1 MATSALVLHRG
12 AKPVTAEELRQYRA
26 PPPAGRW
33 YPLSHARVAE
43 TVKST
48 LTEAG
53 YEVRRE
59 QYGVMRDGSRFFGT
73 LDLGTPLVSGVTLAV
88 GIRNSVDRSFPLGFC
103 AGQRVFACD
112 NLAFRSDLLVSRR
125 HTVNGERRFV
135 QAIATA
141 VGTLQSFRDTEAER
155 IRRFILTD
163 LTADQADALILR
175 AYEKGIIGAHQLPK
189 VLHEWR
195 NPTYEDFQAR
205 TAWSLFNAITG
216 AMRER
221 AVSQPHTFAA
231 QTMRLNGLLDFR
243 PETVKA

>member
-12 AKPVTAEELRQYRA
+12 AQPVTAEQLREYRA

-33 YPLSHARVAE
+33 YPLAHARVAD

-103 AGQRVFACD
+103 AGQRVFCVRQPG
-112 NLAFRSDLLVSRR
+112 LPKRSSRQPQTHRQWREAFRAGHSVGRWDASV
-125 HTVNGERRFV
+125 V
-135 QAIATA
+135 Q
-141 VGTLQSFRDTEAER
+141 R
-155 IRRFILTD
+155 
-163 LTADQADALILR
+163 
-175 AYEKGIIGAHQLPK
+175 
-189 VLHEWR
+189 
-195 NPTYEDFQAR
+195 
-205 TAWSLFNAITG
+205 
-216 AMRER
+216 
-221 AVSQPHTFAA
+221 
-231 QTMRLNGLLDFR
+231 
-243 PETVKA
+243 